1 MSSAESK
8 EVDFSV
14 IKEDYSRFVLDDG
27 TRIKAKIVVRKIFT
41 SIQNTP
47 EGYPIQT
54 SFDVTHIAVAKVPE
68 NLKKDPSP
76 QPVISQNEVGEE
88 IRSVKEEIL
97 EQQYDTDNG
106 FRIIIKPVLTKVFR
120 YNKYDM
126 FGDPMYNVSLQQIT
140 NIDKM

>member
-1 MSSAESK
+1 MSSAELK

-27 TRIKAKIVVRKIFT
+27 TLIKAKIVIRKIFT

-54 SFDVTHIAVAKVPE
+54 GFDFIHIAVAKVTE
-68 NLKKDPSP
+68 NLKRDPTP

-88 IRSVKEEIL
+88 IRSIKEEIL
-97 EQQYDTDNG
+97 EQQYDTENG
-106 FRIIIKPVLTKVFR
+106 FRITIKPVLTKAFR

-126 FGDPMYNVSLQQIT
+126 FGDPMYSVSLQQII
-140 NIDKM
+140 NIDKL